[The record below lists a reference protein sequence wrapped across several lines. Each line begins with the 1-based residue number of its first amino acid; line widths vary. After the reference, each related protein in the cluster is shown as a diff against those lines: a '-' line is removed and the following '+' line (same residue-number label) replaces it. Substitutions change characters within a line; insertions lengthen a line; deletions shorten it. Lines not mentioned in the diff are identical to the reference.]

1 MSAVLYAAAC
11 VVVPALWGL
20 TMYVVFG
27 RVQRQRKGPPPID
40 YMTSA

>member
-1 MSAVLYAAAC
+1 VSIILYAAAC

-20 TMYVVFG
+20 AMYKVFG

-40 YMTSA
+40 YMI